1 MSAAHLEHV
10 AGTPRIALERSGD
23 PGRPCVIFLHGIGGN
38 RTNWREQLAA
48 LGAEFCCVAW
58 DARGYGDS
66 DDPVGEWEF
75 ADFSRD
81 LLRVLDH
88 LGQERA
94 HVVGLS
100 LGGRIAQDFVGRSP
114 ERVRSLI
121 LCDTF
126 SGPQVGFGPQQREA
140 FLRARKQ
147 PLLDGKRPSD
157 IAPAIADSLLG
168 SAATAQQR
176 ERLIESLSALR
187 PGPYM
192 QTLDVVTRHDAS
204 ADLGAIRVP
213 VLLVFG
219 EDDRLTPPELGKRMQ
234 AQIPGSR
241 LERIPGAGH
250 LVNIEQPEAFNRL
263 ALEFLRAASAR

>member
-1 MSAAHLEHV
+1 VSGA
-10 AGTPRIALERSGD
+10 PRIAFERTGD
-23 PGRPCVIFLHGIGGN
+23 PDRPGVIFLHGIGGN

-48 LGAEFCCVAW
+48 LSAELCCVAW

-66 DDPVGEWEF
+66 DDPVGDWKF

-88 LGQERA
+88 LRWERA

-100 LGGRIAQDFVGRSP
+100 MGGRIAQDFVERSP
-114 ERVRSLI
+114 KRVRSLI

-126 SGPQVGFGPQQREA
+126 SGPQDGFGPQQRES
-140 FLRARKQ
+140 FLRARKE
-147 PLLDGKRPSD
+147 PLLAGKQPRD

-168 SAATAQQR
+168 SAATPEQR

-187 PGPYM
+187 AAPYM
-192 QTLDVVTRHDAS
+192 QTLDVVTRHDAP
-204 ADLGAIRVP
+204 ADLAAIRVP

-219 EDDRLTPPELGKRMQ
+219 EEDRLTPPELGKRMQ

-241 LERIPGAGH
+241 LEVIPRAGH
-250 LVNIEQPEAFNRL
+250 LVNIEQPEAFNR
-263 ALEFLRAASAR
+263 AAREFLRTASER